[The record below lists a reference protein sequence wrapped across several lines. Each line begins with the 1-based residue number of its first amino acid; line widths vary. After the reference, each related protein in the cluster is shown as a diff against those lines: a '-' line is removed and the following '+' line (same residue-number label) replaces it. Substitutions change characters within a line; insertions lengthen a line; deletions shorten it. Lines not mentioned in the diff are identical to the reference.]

1 MRIVKIHSIES
12 CKDTPVSPD
21 QDLQKVTINSI
32 GGLKKT
38 FPDRFDYIVSF
49 RGNLSLSVKPDATP
63 STDAPRKCNIHIKA
77 KLKQDLDCMEENGVI
92 KKIEHHTDWCSSI
105 ATSVKQEGSLR
116 VCFDLKR
123 LNDCLMRS
131 PPKIPTLE
139 ELNP

>member
-1 MRIVKIHSIES
+1 MRTYENCEDTFHRILQRYASIPGS
-12 CKDTPVSPD
+12 RSPKGD
-21 QDLQKVTINSI
+21 HQLHWRHQK
-32 GGLKKT
+32 
-38 FPDRFDYIVSF
+38 DRFDYIVSF
-49 RGNLSLSVKPDATP
+49 RGNLSLSVKPDVTP
-63 STDAPRKCNIHIKA
+63 STDAPRKCSIHIKA
-77 KLKQDLDCMEENGVI
+77 KLKQELDCMEENGII

-116 VCFDLKR
+116 VCFDPNR